1 MKQFVT
7 WTRPSSGLPPSLPS
21 FPPFVLSGDFVGCA
35 LVNNKITRKA
45 DMEGKTMEYQSND
58 HSSSAA
64 TTASNGTIGS
74 IPSKPASDSNNRKPA
89 SAQQLVRENVQ
100 YLIEQLEAGHSET
113 LTAYLDAMV
122 HFPNY
127 SFGNVLLIARQKP
140 EATNVA
146 GMWAW
151 NQLGRRVK
159 RGEKGIAILAP
170 MIGKSRKKKEETD
183 DADAK
188 QSALLGFRRVYVW
201 DVSQTDG
208 TPLPEL
214 DKVTGEAGASLDR
227 LREYVNVQG
236 ITLAYDESIA
246 PALGMAGG
254 TTIRILPGQTQ
265 PEEFSTLVHEL
276 AHLMLK
282 HGERRT
288 ATTKTIRETEA
299 EAVAFVVGKGIG
311 LTTSTASADY
321 INLYHGNAALLM
333 ESLEAVQQTAAVILA
348 ALKVEEPVSQEVPD
362 TTAEPAPETKRAHHS
377 RTETATTEAA

>member
-1 MKQFVT
+1 
-7 WTRPSSGLPPSLPS
+7 
-21 FPPFVLSGDFVGCA
+21 
-35 LVNNKITRKA
+35 
-45 DMEGKTMEYQSND
+45 MEYQNND
-58 HSSSAA
+58 NSSSTANSI
-64 TTASNGTIGS
+64 ASN
-74 IPSKPASDSNNRKPA
+74 PASDSNNRKPA

-122 HFPNY
+122 HFPSY

-140 EATNVA
+140 QATNVA
-146 GMWAW
+146 GMWTW

-170 MIGKSRKKKEETD
+170 MIGKSRKKKEQTETD
-183 DADAK
+183 EADAK

-208 TPLPEL
+208 APLPEL
-214 DKVTGEAGASLDR
+214 DKVTGEAGEHLDR
-227 LREYVNVQG
+227 LREYVTAQS
-236 ITLAYDESIA
+236 ITLEYDESIA

-254 TTIRILPGQTQ
+254 TTVRILPGQTQ

-299 EAVAFVVGKGIG
+299 EAVAFVVGKAIG
-311 LTTSTASADY
+311 LTTSTASASY
-321 INLYHGNAALLM
+321 IQLYHGNAALLM

-348 ALKVEEPVSQEVPD
+348 ALKVEEPVSQEMPD
-362 TTAEPAPETKRAHHS
+362 PTEEAAPEMKQTHRS
-377 RTETATTEAA
+377 RKQPTATTEAA